1 MEKWTKEFCRD
12 YQYNYYHACTKAK
25 VICEQ
30 CGSKTSRKNL
40 PNHMRTPKC
49 KRLTEN
55 AGSGNFKERVE
66 KLEAILQELSLED
79 FYRVQASLRRSTD
92 ERACP

>member
-1 MEKWTKEFCRD
+1 MEKYTKEFCRE

-25 VICEQ
+25 AICEL

-40 PNHMRTPKC
+40 ANHKRTPKC

-55 AGSGNFKERVE
+55 GGPENFKERVE
-66 KLEAILQELSLED
+66 KVESVIQELSLED
-79 FYRVQASLRRSTD
+79 FYRVRGLLRTN
-92 ERACP
+92 ALGV